1 MLLLKRQILDLLR
14 PDINCKVTQK
24 HAEQKK
30 AHDEHSREQA
40 LFIRQRVMARNY
52 RAGPVW
58 IPGTTVE

>member
-1 MLLLKRQILDLLR
+1 M
-14 PDINCKVTQK
+14 NSKVTQK
-24 HAEQKK
+24 QAEQKK

-40 LFIRQRVMARNY
+40 LFIGQRVMARNY